1 MGCALAERRWATE
14 QFKGVRGDAR
24 LVRRLVAMA
33 GQAARRPAGMV
44 TQVFRASAEREAAFR
59 LLENARL
66 CADEVARA
74 THDAVA
80 DQCRGQEVY
89 VPLDG
94 SSLSLTERTASR
106 ELGGVGAWK
115 DFGRGLLVASAFA
128 VSAAGVPVGICGQRF
143 WSREA
148 PTTKRV
154 KNHRAMQTETR
165 HGVELLEQVH
175 ARLQASGAQ
184 PWYQLDRGFDVW
196 PILQRACREKM
207 RLTVRAVGSRRVLD
221 SLGRRKLLRDLAG
234 RAPLL
239 GHYELQVRATATRPP
254 RTARMRL
261 RCATVTVPLAVGKR
275 RREHVRLQLV
285 HAQEISADPQRL
297 VWMLLTTVP
306 VDGLQDALRVVRG
319 YTMRWRIEDFHRA
332 WKQGLCRVE
341 DSQLRSREALTKWAT
356 LLSAVAAR
364 ATRLAH
370 LARQIDDSAPAT
382 DEFSPDEINAIVALR
397 EPKGVRRGVT
407 PSLHQAIRWV
417 ADLGGYTGKSSGGP
431 PGATV
436 IGRGL
441 ADVEVLVRGLNN
453 LRRMESG

>member
-1 MGCALAERRWATE
+1 MSQAWAERRWASE
-14 QFKGVRGDAR
+14 HFSGVRGDAR

-33 GQAARRPAGMV
+33 SQAARRPAGLV
-44 TQVFRASAEREAAFR
+44 TQVFRTSAEREGAFR
-59 LLENARL
+59 LLENRRL
-66 CADEVARA
+66 SAAEMARA

-80 DQCRGQEVY
+80 GQCGQQEVY
-89 VPLDG
+89 VALDG
-94 SSLSLTERTASR
+94 SSLSLTERTARR

-115 DFGRGLLVASAFA
+115 DFGRGLLVASALA
-128 VSAAGVPVGICGQRF
+128 VSGRGVPVGICGQRF
-143 WSREA
+143 WAREA
-148 PTTKRV
+148 PTTKRI
-154 KNHRAMQTETR
+154 KNHRSMQTETR

-175 ARLQASGAQ
+175 ARLQACGAL
-184 PWYQLDRGFDVW
+184 PWYQLDRGFDAW
-196 PILQRACREKM
+196 PILQRACHGKM
-207 RLTVRAVGSRRVLD
+207 RLTVRAVGSRLVVD
-221 SLGRRKLLRDLAG
+221 SLGRRKLLRDVAG
-234 RAPLL
+234 RARLL
-239 GHYELQVRATATRPP
+239 GHYDLEVRATATRPA

-261 RCATVTVPLAVGKR
+261 HCATVTVPLAVGKR
-275 RREHVRLQLV
+275 RREDVRLQLV
-285 HAQEISADPQRL
+285 HVQEISSDPQRL
-297 VWMLLTTVP
+297 VWMLLTTVA
-306 VDGLQDALRVVRG
+306 VDSREDALRVVRG

-341 DSQLRSREALTKWAT
+341 DSQLRSREALTRWAT

-370 LARQIDDSAPAT
+370 LARQADDSAPAT
-382 DEFSPDEINAIVALR
+382 DEFSRDEINAIVALR
-397 EPKGVRRGVT
+397 EPKGLRLGVT
-407 PSLHQAIRWV
+407 PSLKQAIRWV